1 MLWALLAKPFVSQR
15 LTSVLAKM
23 NADDL
28 DQLGA
33 WVAEG
38 KLKPVLDRSYALAQT
53 AEAVRYVETCHA
65 RGKVTI
71 AVA

>member
-1 MLWALLAKPFVSQR
+1 MFVPMLKGPFVSQK
-15 LTSVLAKM
+15 LTTVFAKVNAADLAR
-23 NADDL
+23 
-28 DQLGA
+28 LGA

-53 AEAVRYVETCHA
+53 AEAIRYVETCHA

>member
-1 MLWALLAKPFVSQR
+1 MLGLTLAGPFVSQR
-15 LTSVLAKM
+15 LTSVLAKI

-28 DQLGA
+28 GELAA

-38 KLKPVLDRSYALAQT
+38 KLRPVLDKSYALAET
-53 AEAVRYVETCHA
+53 AEAIRYVETCHA